1 MNEQDI
7 QRIEQARSLKS
18 DEWSIAYDLEEQA
31 ESEEARNELHTIRTR
46 LFLRSERDDI

>member
-1 MNEQDI
+1 MNEQDL
-7 QRIEQARSLKS
+7 QRIEKARSLKS

-46 LFLRSERDDI
+46 LFHRSERDDI